1 MAVAPHA
8 VGGLVVPLVHARAWH
23 RQLVRQRAGAEAIT
37 ALTRSGRVPA
47 VESWTSLPTVGD
59 TTVLR
64 VRTAHEGDLIVK
76 VALSAAAGQGLDRH
90 AHLLGHLAGVAAV
103 RRAVPELMVVDNLGR
118 HRYVVER
125 AVPGRPLTG
134 ERGRGARA
142 AALRTAAQVHA
153 ATMRPPGDATGEV
166 LASVEADLARLGR
179 VCRTATHRRTVD
191 RLARALAAGLD
202 TPGLVTSV
210 VHGDFWRGNVL
221 AVGPADELRSV
232 SIVDW
237 ERGSLHGLPEVDQ
250 VHYLLTEHPAGFS
263 TAMRSWLDAP
273 GTTVGERLADLDM
286 PVPNPQLGA
295 TLCAVLAW
303 LSHVSA
309 GLDTARRFRAGPLWV
324 RTEVGAVLDLLGE
337 HRGVLDD
344 LAARRG

>member
-1 MAVAPHA
+1 MVVPPHA
-8 VGGLVVPLVHARAWH
+8 IGSLVLPVVQARAWR
-23 RQLVRQRAGAEAIT
+23 RQLVRQRAGDEAIA
-37 ALTRSGRVPA
+37 ALTRSGRIRA
-47 VESWTSLPTVGD
+47 VESWTSLPTLGD
-59 TTVLR
+59 TAVLR
-64 VRTAHEGDLIVK
+64 VRTAREGDLIVK
-76 VALSAAAGQGLDRH
+76 VAVSTAAGQGLDRH

-103 RRAVPELMVVDNLGR
+103 RRAVPELMVVGDLGR

-134 ERGRGARA
+134 ARGRGARA

-153 ATMRPPGDATGEV
+153 ATAGPPGDATGVV

-210 VHGDFWRGNVL
+210 VHGDFWSGNVL
-221 AVGPADELRSV
+221 AVGPADELRSI

-250 VHYLLTEHPAGFS
+250 VHYLLTEHPVGFS
-263 TAMRSWLDAP
+263 AAVRSWLDAP
-273 GTTVGERLADLDM
+273 GTTIGERLADIDV
-286 PVPNPQLGA
+286 PVLNPRLGSA
-295 TLCAVLAW
+295 LCAALAW
-303 LSHVSA
+303 LSHVGA

-324 RTEVGAVLDLLGE
+324 RTEVGAVLDTLGG
-337 HRGVLDD
+337 RGGALED
-344 LAARRG
+344 LAERRG